1 MGKKEKCCNQP
12 KYLGTFR
19 NWVDQNQ
26 IYENALKNLSNTSF
40 DQTLDYLSS
49 MYTCKMLYVFR
60 DIIRDMILR
69 VLGKRIKKTI
79 LWLSLYRTYFGVPP
93 IDIGPVFATRAD
105 L

>member
-1 MGKKEKCCNQP
+1 MKGDIFEAISGISGALLSWVKKNQP

-49 MYTCKMLYVFR
+49 MYTCKMHC
-60 DIIRDMILR
+60 
-69 VLGKRIKKTI
+69 
-79 LWLSLYRTYFGVPP
+79 
-93 IDIGPVFATRAD
+93 A
-105 L
+105 